1 MIKALTPLR
10 RAIIA
15 GYAIACLTL
24 LVATGSWDELQL
36 LVFYVPLLFWMILPI
51 VGLAIA
57 QPLGPVTAWGAVAI
71 GLGGL
76 YLYWRAFFGPDMDPQ
91 SGLAYIVLPVYQ
103 MLASIPVIII
113 ALIATKMKA
122 KANEN

>member
-1 MIKALTPLR
+1 MLKALSPLR

-15 GYAIACLTL
+15 GYALACLVL
-24 LVATGSWDELQL
+24 LATTGSWESAGSFL
-36 LVFYVPLLFWMILPI
+36 FGVPLFFWMILPI

-57 QPLGPVTAWGAVAI
+57 QPLGPVTAGGALFL

-76 YLYWRAFFGPDMDPQ
+76 YLYWRAFFGPDIDPQ
-91 SGLAYIVLPVYQ
+91 SGLAYIILPVYQ

-113 ALIATKMKA
+113 ALIAIRLKA
-122 KANEN
+122 KRP